1 TETPSRTFERKSWI
15 LAMNQPVRLSESLS
29 ELRSDVLSL
38 LLSFLEVTS
47 LSRTCSLDHL
57 LGRIAASHEHWRW
70 FVLQSFGVY
79 YDDYMRS
86 VEVADDCRWR
96 RLFIYI
102 RQVHH
107 NVDQQKAA
115 QRTMPGLLKPCTW
128 LGEDFAGSSA
138 VPGTARRHA
147 RRRRYRGSLELA
159 DNCNVF
165 FWENG
170 RVVQVVRACDGTVL
184 REIDTG
190 QNFRRCFHRL
200 ANVKKKLF
208 VCLNDCIK
216 VWDYESFQTPVEL
229 PPART
234 PASMVRVGRPL
245 ELLVHRQRLILV
257 ESNCC
262 LLWHT
267 ETFEFICCIQHDDTG
282 AAFGCH
288 GEPDPSPRAEV
299 HGSHRPRETLEVQWM
314 GDLLMT
320 WGRGSLKSLNVWTLD
335 GEAKAFLQ
343 TDSALVQV
351 DVARVTWQSVYALD
365 HFILCALDARSV
377 VTFWDSKENFA
388 PIFRFY
394 CGCEEPF
401 DLVLTQDFMVVIN
414 DNVSAN
420 RLDLCFWKLWLH
432 PDFEDAH
439 QSAESLEV
447 LRNEAKQQRE
457 ASHRGR
463 PAGARFAPQGGIPV
477 QGAAA
482 TGLMAGL
489 DLASVAAAQL
499 SGDTLQRFLHKELR
513 PNCRPIKTL
522 SIPDIDTY
530 FASYR
535 NFLNM
540 CSFHK
545 SGQESLSVYR
555 SCSLQKKA
563 FFPPAKHTKFE
574 EWLALQVH
582 NDGTVVVHDFRPQQ
596 MAFDELVSCVTGSFT
611 NASEAETSKQPEQIP
626 QRQRGLP
633 GCGLR
638 RARRA

>member
-1 TETPSRTFERKSWI
+1 MSCEASTRPK
-15 LAMNQPVRLSESLS
+15 ESLS

-38 LLSFLEVTS
+38 LLAFLDIPS
-47 LSRTCSLDHL
+47 LSRTCSLDSL
-57 LGRIAASHEHWRW
+57 IGRSAACHEHWRW

-86 VEVADDCRWR
+86 VDVSADECRWR

-107 NVDQQKAA
+107 NVDQQKAV
-115 QRTMPGLLKPCTW
+115 QLTMPHLLRPCNW
-128 LGEDFAGSSA
+128 LGEEIPSDALQGSSA
-138 VPGTARRHA
+138 HPGTSRRHA

-170 RVVQVVRACDGTVL
+170 RVVQVVRACDGKVL
-184 REIDTG
+184 REIDTE

-216 VWDYESFQTPVEL
+216 VWDYDDRSKKPMEL

-234 PASMVRVGRPL
+234 PSTLVRVGRPL

-267 ETFEFICCIQHDDTG
+267 ETLEFICCIQHDDTG
-282 AAFGCH
+282 AAFGCPVDH
-288 GEPDPSPRAEV
+288 PSPREV
-299 HGSHRPRETLEVQWM
+299 QGSHRLRETLEVQWM

-335 GEAKAFLQ
+335 GEGKAFLK
-343 TDSALVQV
+343 TESALVQV
-351 DVARVTWQSVYALD
+351 DVARVTWQSVYTLD
-365 HFILCALDARSV
+365 HFILCALDSRSV
-377 VTFWDSKENFA
+377 VTLWDSKENFA

-432 PDFEDAH
+432 PDFEAPDE
-439 QSAESLEV
+439 SIESLEMM
-447 LRNEAKQQRE
+447 RSEARHQRQ
-457 ASHRGR
+457 ASVRRHR
-463 PAGARFAPQGGIPV
+463 PAGIRFSPQGGLPFP
-477 QGAAA
+477 AA

-489 DLASVAAAQL
+489 DLASAAAAQL

-513 PNCRPIKTL
+513 PNCRPIKSL

-555 SCSLQKKA
+555 SSSLQKKA

-596 MAFDELVSCVTGSFT
+596 TAFDELLQVRCITGPT
-611 NASEAETSKQPEQIP
+611 VETSKTEQTPQP
-626 QRQRGLP
+626 RQRGF

>member
-1 TETPSRTFERKSWI
+1 MSCVPARWSD
-15 LAMNQPVRLSESLS
+15 SLS
-29 ELRSDVLSL
+29 DLRADVLSL
-38 LLSFLEVTS
+38 LLSFLDVSS
-47 LSRTCSLDHL
+47 LSRTCSLDNL
-57 LGRIAASHEHWRW
+57 VGRIAASHEHWRW

-86 VEVADDCRWR
+86 VDVADECRWH

-107 NVDQQKAA
+107 NVDQQKAV
-115 QRTMPGLLKPCTW
+115 QRTMPGLLRPCTW
-128 LGEDFAGSSA
+128 LGEEELEGSALPGSSH
-138 VPGTARRHA
+138 RHA

-170 RVVQVVRACDGTVL
+170 RVVQVVRACDGKVL

-216 VWDYESFQTPVEL
+216 VWDYDSYKKPIEL

-234 PASMVRVGRPL
+234 PHSLVRVGRPL

-267 ETFEFICCIQHDDTG
+267 ETLEFICCIQHDDTG
-282 AAFGCH
+282 AAFGSPV
-288 GEPDPSPRAEV
+288 ERPSPHADDV
-299 HGSHRPRETLEVQWM
+299 TGSQSHRLRETLEVQWM

-335 GEAKAFLQ
+335 GEAKAFLK

-351 DVARVTWQSVYALD
+351 DVARVTWQSVYTLD
-365 HFILCALDARSV
+365 HFILCALDSRSV

-388 PIFRFY
+388 AIFRFY

-432 PDFEDAH
+432 PDFEAPN
-439 QSAESLEV
+439 QSAESLDMT
-447 LRNEAKQQRE
+447 RSEARHQRE
-457 ASHRGR
+457 ASVRLRQR
-463 PAGARFAPQGGIPV
+463 PAGAHFSPQGGLPFP
-477 QGAAA
+477 AA

-489 DLASVAAAQL
+489 DLASAAAAQL
-499 SGDTLQRFLHKELR
+499 SGDMLQRFLHKELR

-555 SCSLQKKA
+555 SSSLQKKA

-596 MAFDELVSCVTGSFT
+596 MAFDELLGSRCEKG
-611 NASEAETSKQPEQIP
+611 SQAETGTPKQTEQMP
-626 QRQRGLP
+626 QPRQRSFP

>member
-1 TETPSRTFERKSWI
+1 MEGQLRPTESI
-15 LAMNQPVRLSESLS
+15 S
-29 ELRSDVLSL
+29 ELRADMLSL
-38 LLSFLEVTS
+38 VLSFLDVTS
-47 LSRTCSLDHL
+47 LSTACSFDCLFR
-57 LGRIAASHEHWRW
+57 RIASSHEHWRW
-70 FVLQSFGVY
+70 FVLQFFGVY

-86 VEVADDCRWR
+86 VEVLDECRWR
-96 RLFIYI
+96 RLFMYI
-102 RQVHH
+102 RQVHN
-107 NVDQQKAA
+107 NVDQQKAT
-115 QRTMPGLLKPCTW
+115 QRTMPGLLRPCAW
-128 LGEDFAGSSA
+128 LGEESSGSQE
-138 VPGTARRHA
+138 GTRRA

-170 RVVQVVRACDGTVL
+170 RIVQVVQACDGKVL

-190 QNFRRCFHRL
+190 QSFRRCFHRL

-216 VWDYESFQTPVEL
+216 VWEYDSLKKPIVL
-229 PPART
+229 PPAR
-234 PASMVRVGRPL
+234 PPNSLARVGRPL

-267 ETFEFICCIQHDDTG
+267 ETLEFVCCIQHDDTG
-282 AAFGCH
+282 AAFG
-288 GEPDPSPRAEV
+288 EVDPAALEGRADA
-299 HGSHRPRETLEVQWM
+299 HASQSHRLRETLEVQWM

-335 GEAKAFLQ
+335 GKGKAFLR
-343 TDSALVQV
+343 TESPLVQV
-351 DVARVTWQSVYALD
+351 DVARVTWQSVYTLD
-365 HFILCALDARSV
+365 HFILCALDSRSV
-377 VTFWDSKENFA
+377 VTFWDSKEDFA

-401 DLVLTQDFMVVIN
+401 DLVLTQDFLVVIN
-414 DNVSAN
+414 DNISAN
-420 RLDLCFWKLWLH
+420 RLDLCFLKLWFH
-432 PDFEDAH
+432 PDFEAGPD
-439 QSAESLEV
+439 STG
-447 LRNEAKQQRE
+447 LRKSEAQQQRE
-457 ASHRGR
+457 ASVQRSR
-463 PAGARFAPQGGIPV
+463 FPAGARFAPQGGILPA
-477 QGAAA
+477 GAAV

-489 DLASVAAAQL
+489 DLASAAAAQL
-499 SGDTLQRFLHKELR
+499 SGDTLQRFLYKELR

-555 SCSLQKKA
+555 SSSLQKKV

-582 NDGTVVVHDFRPQQ
+582 NDGTVVVHDFRPHQ
-596 MAFDELVSCVTGSFT
+596 MAFDELDSITGSRG
-611 NASEAETSKQPEQIP
+611 SIDGEADSSKPPEQIP
-626 QRQRGLP
+626 INQRQRAF

>member
-1 TETPSRTFERKSWI
+1 MPARWSD
-15 LAMNQPVRLSESLS
+15 SLS
-29 ELRSDVLSL
+29 DLRADVLSL
-38 LLSFLEVTS
+38 LLSFLDVSS
-47 LSRTCSLDHL
+47 LSRTCSLDNL
-57 LGRIAASHEHWRW
+57 VGRIAASHEHWRW

-86 VEVADDCRWR
+86 VDVADECRWH

-107 NVDQQKAA
+107 NVDQQKAV
-115 QRTMPGLLKPCTW
+115 QRTMPGLLRPCTW
-128 LGEDFAGSSA
+128 LGEEELEGSA
-138 VPGTARRHA
+138 LPGVSHRHA

-170 RVVQVVRACDGTVL
+170 RVVQVVRACDGKVL

-216 VWDYESFQTPVEL
+216 VWDYDSYKKPIEL

-234 PASMVRVGRPL
+234 PHSLVRVGRPL

-267 ETFEFICCIQHDDTG
+267 ETLEFICCIQHDDTG
-282 AAFGCH
+282 AAFGCPV
-288 GEPDPSPRAEV
+288 ERPSPHADDV
-299 HGSHRPRETLEVQWM
+299 TGSQSHRLRETLEVQWM

-335 GEAKAFLQ
+335 GEAKAFLK

-351 DVARVTWQSVYALD
+351 DVARVTWQSVYTLD
-365 HFILCALDARSV
+365 HFILCALDSRSV

-388 PIFRFY
+388 AIFRFY

-432 PDFEDAH
+432 PDFEAPN
-439 QSAESLEV
+439 QSAESLDMT
-447 LRNEAKQQRE
+447 RSEARHQRE
-457 ASHRGR
+457 ASVRLRQR
-463 PAGARFAPQGGIPV
+463 PVGAHFSPQGGLPFP
-477 QGAAA
+477 AA

-489 DLASVAAAQL
+489 DLASAAAAQL

-513 PNCRPIKTL
+513 PNCRPIKKL

-555 SCSLQKKA
+555 SSSLQKKA

-596 MAFDELVSCVTGSFT
+596 MAFDELLGSRCEKG
-611 NASEAETSKQPEQIP
+611 SQAETGTPKQTEQMP
-626 QRQRGLP
+626 QPRQRSFP